1 MRNFSVSFQ
10 KSRRGLAKSGTRRNV
25 ASRRN
30 VARRGGQA
38 MIETGVVIF
47 VLILLSM
54 GLLQYGILFNAKLA
68 LNNLAREGARYA
80 AVHTRNPVDANSDPA
95 GFKALVVQ
103 RLKDKAA
110 GTSIDPAAL
119 NAGTVAISSL
129 SGKTDASGQPILD
142 VGDSVRVQI
151 TYNLRDNKI
160 FVPIVFPGMT
170 PAFRDNLVNYKIGAL
185 QNIEG

>member
-1 MRNFSVSFQ
+1 MRIFTLLSQ
-10 KSRRGLAKSGTRRNV
+10 KSPRGLPQTIFRRSGVRRR
-25 ASRRN
+25 S
-30 VARRGGQA
+30 GQA

-54 GLLQYGILFNAKLA
+54 GLLQYGILYNAKLA

-80 AVHTRNPVDANSDPA
+80 AVHTRNPIDSASNPT

-103 RLKDKAA
+103 RMKDKAT
-110 GTSIDPAAL
+110 GTSIDPSVI
-119 NAGTVAISSL
+119 NNSTISISSL
-129 SGKTDASGQPILD
+129 SGKTDSSGQPIFD

-160 FVPIVFPGMT
+160 FVPVTFPGMT
-170 PAFRDNLVNYKIGAL
+170 AAFRNNLVNYKTGAL